1 MKKVIYGSQLILMKQ
16 RKAKYR
22 ILKTPGLMECGIE
35 NKNPHLFPS
44 AMMLECQ
51 RIYSTQDCLFI

>member
-35 NKNPHLFPS
+35 NKNLHLFPS